1 MCFAVHSGEFGI
13 GLLDGACLRAHSLAK
28 SELGIF
34 RLYMLILSLMHP
46 PSVLYMQAMGADWV
60 VASGHKMCGPS
71 GIGFLWG
78 REEILMDMQPWM
90 GGGEMIQ
97 VSEGQSGH

>member
-1 MCFAVHSGEFGI
+1 
-13 GLLDGACLRAHSLAK
+13 
-28 SELGIF
+28 
-34 RLYMLILSLMHP
+34 
-46 PSVLYMQAMGADWV
+46 MGADWV

-78 REEILMDMQPWM
+78 REEVLMDMQPWM

-97 VSEGQSGH
+97 VSRGGMGAKVD

>member
-1 MCFAVHSGEFGI
+1 MNHTWHST
-13 GLLDGACLRAHSLAK
+13 L
-28 SELGIF
+28 
-34 RLYMLILSLMHP
+34 HP
-46 PSVLYMQAMGADWV
+46 LNPPTQGMGADWV

-78 REEILMDMQPWM
+78 REEVLMDMQPWM

-97 VSEGQSGH
+97 VSGGMGAKVD